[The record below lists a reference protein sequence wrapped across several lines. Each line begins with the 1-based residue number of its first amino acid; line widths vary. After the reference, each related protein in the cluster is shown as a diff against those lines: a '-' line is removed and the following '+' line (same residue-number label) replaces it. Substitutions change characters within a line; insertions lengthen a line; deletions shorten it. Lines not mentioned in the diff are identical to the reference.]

1 MWIYIA
7 KIVKNISIPVLGL
20 VFWGGLF
27 VHVNAQHCKQ
37 AQFFRIRVTMS
48 SVGRSLTFFTS
59 RVLFLRRNSFLHS
72 IKYPPHHG
80 KVKNNEHCAR
90 RQRKKK
96 KRKRILYNLGEM
108 ITSSSWN
115 VSILFEFYSLAGGH
129 TTLIK
134 AQVKFSIG
142 HSKLAIPWKS
152 GNSFSQ
158 FPVTNC

>member
-1 MWIYIA
+1 MG
-7 KIVKNISIPVLGL
+7 KLKTMNIVPED
-20 VFWGGLF
+20 
-27 VHVNAQHCKQ
+27 
-37 AQFFRIRVTMS
+37 
-48 SVGRSLTFFTS
+48 
-59 RVLFLRRNSFLHS
+59 
-72 IKYPPHHG
+72 
-80 KVKNNEHCAR
+80 NE
-90 RQRKKK
+90 KKK